1 MARLRSKP
9 YRDFGPQPAFYVT
22 PGVARP
28 PLLYQAVAD
37 HRGYGEKRSW
47 GLFRVAD
54 YPDAEAALAAAVDVL
69 DARRPN
75 GEIHYY
81 VETIYEEG

>member
-1 MARLRSKP
+1 MSRLRSKP
-9 YRDFGPQPAFYVT
+9 YRDFGPQPSDYMA
-22 PGVARP
+22 PGVVRP
-28 PLLYQAVAD
+28 PLLFQAVAD

-54 YPDAEAALAAAVDVL
+54 YPDAEAARTAAVDVL
-69 DARRPN
+69 DARQRN

-81 VETIYEEG
+81 VETIYEEA